1 MAFGGGGTIGTAG
14 GGVVEMQVVFSP
26 NLSSS
31 PAVLLVPKGHGVQI
45 FEDTYSFSLQVVV

>member
-26 NLSSS
+26 NLSS